1 MELTYDWRS
10 FQSVFYPQ
18 KRTMNIHLETQ
29 DSGVIFAVVENGT
42 VISAYDENEDLS
54 DFIGVG
60 VETLKV
66 SHPHRKVVQLDR
78 ENVDNWIQAAVA
90 KPHLYEQIDYFRKSA
105 APQLENKVRNSLERK
120 ACTAEKHFLL
130 DSLMGAWGKVL
141 PSAFG
146 VFIRLEKAPR
156 DYLPQSCL
164 PGLSEK
170 FGPRFKEYLD
180 QEQDIL
186 ILFRGGKL
194 EAFYEPD
201 LSSMGP
207 DRSAMP
213 LEVVRYLSEKHSVPV
228 QGILTSYVDWVS
240 WGQSEQPFRMFNKSL
255 HSKQTKLAPFN
266 WKLVSLLAVRAGI
279 EF

>member
-66 SHPHRKVVQLDR
+66 SHPHRKVVSLER
-78 ENVDNWIQAAVA
+78 ENVDQWIQSAVA
-90 KPHLYEQIDYFRKSA
+90 KPHLYEQIDFFRKSA
-105 APQLENKVRNSLERK
+105 APQLESKVRNSLERK

-130 DSLMGAWGKVL
+130 NGLMGAWSKVF

-146 VFIRLEKAPR
+146 KSAARLFAIVSGSGFERKVRPSVQRIPR
-156 DYLPQSCL
+156 S
-164 PGLSEK
+164 
-170 FGPRFKEYLD
+170 
-180 QEQDIL
+180 
-186 ILFRGGKL
+186 
-194 EAFYEPD
+194 
-201 LSSMGP
+201 
-207 DRSAMP
+207 
-213 LEVVRYLSEKHSVPV
+213 
-228 QGILTSYVDWVS
+228 
-240 WGQSEQPFRMFNKSL
+240 
-255 HSKQTKLAPFN
+255 
-266 WKLVSLLAVRAGI
+266 RAGYFNSI
-279 EF
+279 SRRKTRSFL

>member
-42 VISAYDENEDLS
+42 VIAAYDENEDLA

-66 SHPHRKVVQLDR
+66 SHPHRKVVSLDR
-78 ENVDNWIQAAVA
+78 EIVDGWIQTAVT
-90 KPHLYEQIDYFRKSA
+90 KPHLYEQIDFFRKSA
-105 APQLENKVRNSLERK
+105 APQLESKVRNSLERK
-120 ACTAEKHFLL
+120 TCTAEKHFLL
-130 DSLMGAWGKVL
+130 NGLMGAWSKVL

-156 DYLPQSCL
+156 DYLPS
-164 PGLSEK
+164 PMTSGLNEK

-201 LSSMGP
+201 LSSMGQ
-207 DRSAMP
+207 DRRMMP
-213 LEVVRYLSEKHSVPV
+213 PEVVKYLSEKHSVPV
-228 QGILTSYVDWVS
+228 QGIITSYVDWVS

-255 HSKQTKLAPFN
+255 HSKQSKLVPFN
-266 WKLVSLLAVRAGI
+266 WKLVSILAARAVV

>member
-1 MELTYDWRS
+1 MELIYDWRS

-42 VISAYDENEDLS
+42 VIAAYDENEDLA

-78 ENVDNWIQAAVA
+78 ENVDSWIQTAVT

-105 APQLENKVRNSLERK
+105 APQLESKVRNSLERK
-120 ACTAEKHFLL
+120 NCTAEKHFLL
-130 DSLMGAWGKVL
+130 NGLMGAWSKVL

-156 DYLPQSCL
+156 DYLPSQLL
-164 PGLSEK
+164 PGLNEK

-201 LSSMGP
+201 LSSMGQE
-207 DRSAMP
+207 RRTMP
-213 LEVVRYLSEKHSVPV
+213 PEVVKYLSEKHSVPV
-228 QGILTSYVDWVS
+228 QGIITSYVDWVS
-240 WGQSEQPFRMFNKSL
+240 WGQSEQPWRMFNKSL
-255 HSKQTKLAPFN
+255 HSKQTKMAPFN
-266 WKLVSLLAVRAGI
+266 WKLVSILAARAAI